1 MERSRQNV
9 RGEPNMAI
17 VHHLVPDGAPDGA
30 SRATNHPLCIYH
42 EKMQFLV
49 WIESNFYIFNK
60 FIENIFHGES
70 NDSYFIYV
78 NINSFCK
85 LDKKID
91 YSI

>member
-1 MERSRQNV
+1 MEGVRRMERSRQNV
-9 RGEPNMAI
+9 RGGEPNMAT

-70 NDSYFIYV
+70 NYNYLAS
-78 NINSFCK
+78 
-85 LDKKID
+85 
-91 YSI
+91 